1 MKYGAVSATTWLRSL
16 GERDDRIN
24 FGRRNG
30 LGNRKQGMA
39 LMADSETSELVPLQ
53 RQNAE
58 QLKDRMKQE
67 RTDKIRK
74 LIL

>member
-1 MKYGAVSATTWLRSL
+1 M
-16 GERDDRIN
+16 
-24 FGRRNG
+24 
-30 LGNRKQGMA
+30 KQGMA

-58 QLKDRMKQE
+58 RLKDRMKQE

-74 LIL
+74 LMLSLGPLASNEWWSVREHQF

>member
-1 MKYGAVSATTWLRSL
+1 M
-16 GERDDRIN
+16 
-24 FGRRNG
+24 
-30 LGNRKQGMA
+30 KQGMA